1 MNLVFLRYPNWYRG
15 LLEGQ
20 VGNMPVRVRVSPG
33 GLLSYSATQ
42 LLSYIDKAE
51 NKYRS
56 GPNRTIQ
63 AGTNSPQCLPI
74 FVDFLDFYGLDFS
87 WKYLY

>member
-33 GLLSYSATQ
+33 GLLSY
-42 LLSYIDKAE
+42 LDKAE
-51 NKYRS
+51 KQIS
-56 GPNRTIQ
+56 FW
-63 AGTNSPQCLPI
+63 A
-74 FVDFLDFYGLDFS
+74 
-87 WKYLY
+87 K

>member
-33 GLLSYSATQ
+33 GLLNYLATQ
-42 LLSYIDKAE
+42 IKPK
-51 NKYRS
+51 NTYRS
-56 GPNRTIQ
+56 GPKD
-63 AGTNSPQCLPI
+63 GTGRHEFTSVSAYFCS
-74 FVDFLDFYGLDFS
+74 FS
-87 WKYLY
+87 

>member
-33 GLLSYSATQ
+33 GLLSY
-42 LLSYIDKAE
+42 LDKAE
-51 NKYRS
+51 THIVL
-56 GPNRTIQ
+56 GHRTMQ
-63 AGTNSPQCLPI
+63 ADTNSPSCLPI
-74 FVDFLDFYGLDFS
+74 FVDFLDFMGLDFS
-87 WKYLY
+87 RKYLY

>member
-33 GLLSYSATQ
+33 GLLSY
-42 LLSYIDKAE
+42 LDKAE
-51 NKYRS
+51 THIVLGQWDDTGRHEFISVSAYFCR
-56 GPNRTIQ
+56 
-63 AGTNSPQCLPI
+63 
-74 FVDFLDFYGLDFS
+74 FS
-87 WKYLY
+87 

>member
-33 GLLSYSATQ
+33 GLLSY
-42 LLSYIDKAE
+42 LDKAE

-63 AGTNSPQCLPI
+63 AGTIHLSACL
-74 FVDFLDFYGLDFS
+74 FL
-87 WKYLY
+87 

>member
-33 GLLSYSATQ
+33 GLLSYS
-42 LLSYIDKAE
+42 DRAE
-51 NKYRS
+51 KTNIVLGQIGRYR
-56 GPNRTIQ
+56 Q
-63 AGTNSPQCLPI
+63 ALFTSVPAYFCR
-74 FVDFLDFYGLDFS
+74 FS
-87 WKYLY
+87 